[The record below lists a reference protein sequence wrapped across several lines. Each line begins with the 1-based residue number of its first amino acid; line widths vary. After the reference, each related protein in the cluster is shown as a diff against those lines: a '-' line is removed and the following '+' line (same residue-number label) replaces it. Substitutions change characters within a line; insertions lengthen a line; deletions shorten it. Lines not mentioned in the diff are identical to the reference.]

1 MACPA
6 YFVKG
11 EKKIFAPGT
20 APTHNPLPSG
30 HHASS
35 TTKRKTDMVEG
46 AQKIITNR
54 QIDERS
60 LPVGAH
66 SEPGWTW
73 AIRGFKVSEPRDKH
87 SSPFS
92 KGWKDMLNLQIALD
106 GYKHRV
112 SFNAN
117 GYGGSQ

>member
-1 MACPA
+1 M
-6 YFVKG
+6 YNVLRRG
-11 EKKIFAPGT
+11 
-20 APTHNPLPSG
+20 LSRR
-30 HHASS
+30 SS

-73 AIRGFKVSEPRDKH
+73 AKGIEGQFEGSRCPNPETNTLPHSPRD
-87 SSPFS
+87 
-92 KGWKDMLNLQIALD
+92 G
-106 GYKHRV
+106 KHRV